1 MQKTITTKCLIAGAA
16 VLSVLIIGLS
26 LFLSIKKARN
36 TEEDIK
42 LEVFQIKEGWGFQI
56 LVKDKVYIYQPV
68 IPAIGGNKAF
78 PSRESAEKI
87 GQLFISNLQH
97 NGKLP
102 HLTEEEIDDLKKL
115 K

>member
-1 MQKTITTKCLIAGAA
+1 MQKTVTTKRLVAGVV
-16 VLSVLIIGLS
+16 VLSFLIIGLS
-26 LFLSIKKARN
+26 LFLSIKKTRN
-36 TEEDIK
+36 TEKDIK
-42 LEVFQIKEGWGFQI
+42 LEVFQVKEGWGFQI

-102 HLTEEEIDDLKKL
+102 HLTDEEINDLKKL
-115 K
+115 R